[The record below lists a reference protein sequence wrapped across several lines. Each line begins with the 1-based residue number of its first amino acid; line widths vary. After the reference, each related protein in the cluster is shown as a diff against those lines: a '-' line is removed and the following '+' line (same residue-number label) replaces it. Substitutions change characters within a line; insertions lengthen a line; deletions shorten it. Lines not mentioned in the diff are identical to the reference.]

1 MKIDIKSIANALSSG
16 VSEIKNTSG
25 TVNIREALGEAA
37 EEPKLDEATEAVQK
51 EDAVQQT
58 QSEETTTVEYSFE
71 EVEVENAE
79 AELETGREEGEP
91 FEEQPSQDYSED
103 KAGERES
110 KEEKTSDVDGAKGQN
125 EPADRPASVADDSS
139 EGEEI
144 RPAEEDEAEED
155 ESEEEAS
162 AEPEKI
168 EVEQSEAATAEKG
181 EIAEAEAAEEASE
194 EPETV
199 AEEKDSDEETAGE
212 IVSGEVSQQEQ
223 TEPEKKDEPKA
234 SSPVKEKILA
244 WGGKYG
250 WLTGI
255 AASFL
260 ILIAFMVIYT
270 TMTPRE
276 IVVVMD
282 GEKRVFTTEE
292 YTVEGF
298 LTEEKIAICE
308 EDYLSVPLSTFIQ
321 EGISFELKHA
331 TDFVVTADG
340 KIKKYK
346 SLDDTVQQALDD
358 VGIEVGKLDI
368 VKPAQDK
375 MLEQN
380 MHVIVKRVEIKKEV
394 REEKVAFETIEKDDV
409 TMNEGTSKTVTKG
422 KNGKDKVTYEIKY
435 IDGKEASKKEIDRE
449 TITAAVDEVIANGT
463 RINYNGKSY
472 SKKLKV
478 KAYSY
483 TGGGTTAMGT
493 RARVGEI
500 AVDPSVIPL
509 GTNVYIEGVGP
520 RRAED
525 TGGNIKGNTIDI
537 YMNSQAECIRWGV
550 RYVTIYIE

>member
-1 MKIDIKSIANALSSG
+1 MRIDIKSIANALSSG

-37 EEPKLDEATEAVQK
+37 EEPKLEELSEKRQPQEDSEHQEEGSELTQK
-51 EDAVQQT
+51 EHSDAENGEEREDFPGETEQGQVEVVKEVEA
-58 QSEETTTVEYSFE
+58 SEEAE
-71 EVEVENAE
+71 ESQI
-79 AELETGREEGEP
+79 
-91 FEEQPSQDYSED
+91 QPED
-103 KAGERES
+103 
-110 KEEKTSDVDGAKGQN
+110 
-125 EPADRPASVADDSS
+125 VADDNS
-139 EGEEI
+139 EGEEMS
-144 RPAEEDEAEED
+144 PAEENESEEDEPEED
-155 ESEEEAS
+155 ESEREPS
-162 AEPEKI
+162 AKPEK
-168 EVEQSEAATAEKG
+168 SEAEQNEAVAAVEEDSQEDKMIREADPKNNVTTAETL
-181 EIAEAEAAEEASE
+181 
-194 EPETV
+194 P
-199 AEEKDSDEETAGE
+199 
-212 IVSGEVSQQEQ
+212 Q
-223 TEPEKKDEPKA
+223 P
-234 SSPVKEKILA
+234 SSIKEKLFT

-255 AASFL
+255 AVSFL

-276 IVVVMD
+276 ITAVID
-282 GEKRVFTTEE
+282 GEKCVLTTEE

-298 LTEEKIAICE
+298 LEEEKIAICE

-321 EGISFELKHA
+321 DGISFELKHA
-331 TDFVVTADG
+331 TDFAVTADG

-346 SLDDTVQQALDD
+346 SLDATVQQALDD

-368 VKPAQDK
+368 VKPAQDA

-380 MHVIVKRVEIKKEV
+380 MHIVIKRVEIKKEV

-409 TMNEGTSKTVTKG
+409 TMNEGTTKVVTKG

-463 RINYNGKSY
+463 RVNYNGKSY